1 MVARRP
7 LHVCYGPTKLML
19 FDFTTQKWEELVP
32 FMDHDEA
39 RPQNH
44 FLSHVV
50 TPRKVPLLFRPV
62 GE

>member
-1 MVARRP
+1 
-7 LHVCYGPTKLML
+7 ML